1 MSIISRRKVRGTRH
15 EVWGSRYEVRG
26 VGVIGS
32 MFLAVALVLAGCD
45 FHGPWDYY
53 PEERDVYTG
62 IYTYGYIMAG
72 KTPHICF
79 SKVYELDE
87 TSAED
92 FAFYDSAYVTV
103 RGRFA
108 YGEDVVDTTMVLR
121 PSGSPNCFENVF
133 DFYGEGVE
141 GETYT
146 MEAAFK
152 WDSAGHTVR
161 SRYKA
166 EAKIPG
172 AVRVKGLNVPQQDGS
187 YEWMEYKEDK
197 EIHVKFLE
205 FPMDMEFIKCALD
218 YDHSVRGVLSVM
230 NYGIDDHGESQK
242 TTINQMFKGMTEADS
257 AGYRGIAMHDPL
269 ESSQNLGYTSNSRV
283 ADYNAL
289 DTLYLMNMMLPLG
302 KISVDFYST
311 DASYIDYESKVKGSV
326 SDSRIVPESNIE
338 NGMGVFSGMAKTTI
352 ELYVDG
358 SGVRMGYIA
367 VKQCESTKGDF
378 SDSWDS
384 RGCRLY
390 QDAVCA
396 GDEDLDTWQD
406 GLIGANENA
415 YKLYRN
421 NDSLRNIGYKA
432 CYASRVKA
440 AMMLDTTKWSI
451 FLPDTINEKDKNNA
465 YGDGLKR
472 YCVASNFESNHIADC
487 KEMQEQCIESP
498 EKNDC
503 KEYLWMWC
511 ADRNWNTW
519 EYPQC
524 NSALV
529 SRYYIEKPKSSIL
542 KGEVETICSYYWKED
557 SKDKDKGKKGKTYQ
571 WETPSCKNWC
581 KIGDKGAECQ

>member
-1 MSIISRRKVRGTRH
+1 MNIISRMLLVFAL
-15 EVWGSRYEVRG
+15 
-26 VGVIGS
+26 
-32 MFLAVALVLAGCD
+32 MLAACGD

-53 PEERDVYTG
+53 PEERDVYLG

-72 KTPHICF
+72 KNPHICF

-108 YGEDVVDTTMVLR
+108 HGEDVVDTTMVLR
-121 PSGSPNCFENVF
+121 SSGSPNCFENGF

-146 MEAAFK
+146 MEAYFV
-152 WDSAGHTVR
+152 WDSAGHTAK

-166 EAKIPG
+166 EAKIPE

-187 YEWMEYKEDK
+187 YKWMEYDKNK
-197 EIHVKFLE
+197 EITVQFLE

-230 NYGIDDHGESQK
+230 NYGIEENAESQK
-242 TTINQMFKGMTEADS
+242 TTINQMLKGLTEADS
-257 AGYRGIAMHDPL
+257 LGYRGIALHDPL
-269 ESSQNLGYTSNSRV
+269 ETSQNLGYTSNSKV
-283 ADYNAL
+283 ADYYAL
-289 DTLYLMNMMLPLG
+289 DTLYLMNMMMPLG
-302 KISVDFYST
+302 KISVDFYAT
-311 DASYIDYESKVKGSV
+311 DAAYIDYESKVKGSV
-326 SDSRIVPESNIE
+326 SDSRIIPESNIE

-358 SGVRMGYIA
+358 SGVNMWYIA
-367 VKQCESTKGDF
+367 SKQCHNEKGDF

-384 RGCRLY
+384 KACRLY
-390 QDAVCA
+390 QDAICA
-396 GDEDLDTWQD
+396 GDEQLDTWQD
-406 GLIGANENA
+406 GLMGANKNA
-415 YKLYRN
+415 YKLYR
-421 NDSLRNIGYKA
+421 DSVPNIA
-432 CYASRVKA
+432 VRSCYASHVKA

-487 KEMQEQCIESP
+487 TEMYEQCIESP
-498 EKNDC
+498 EKNNC

-542 KGEVETICSYYWKED
+542 KREVETICSYYWNEDVKE
-557 SKDKDKGKKGKTYQ
+557 KDKVKTVYHLRNR
-571 WETPSCKNWC
+571 SCENWC
-581 KIGDKGAECQ
+581 KMDDKGLECQ